1 METLKS
7 TIRYG
12 TLAMF
17 MLVAFV
23 SGVAGVNAATFNND
37 PADYATLRTSNYTDN
52 PGCTTCWSSS
62 VNADAGDTVSFS
74 IYYHNTSNETAQNVR
89 VRLVPQS
96 TGVSTSHSFTAYLF
110 ADNAA
115 QVIGT
120 ANVQL
125 TSSQSMTY
133 LSGNTYWYPNQ
144 TQSNPATLLNG
155 QNGNEVFSSNGLYI
169 GNIAPGW
176 NTQGSVVMRF
186 LVSGTGGGGQPSV
199 TTNSATNVT
208 QSSAQLNGYVD
219 PNNTSNTTRWFEW
232 GTTQSLGNG
241 TPHYN
246 QSYAGS
252 FSESISGLT
261 QNTTYYFRAV
271 AQNSSGTVYGSILSF
286 YTSGGGGTGLPS
298 VITYPAEGIGEN
310 FAILK
315 GFVDPNNTTNT
326 SRWFEWGTNS
336 SSLTNT
342 TIKLG
347 QGPNAGTFNETL
359 TGLSGATTYYYRAVA
374 QNGAGTVYGG
384 IQSFYTTG
392 TGGGTQQP
400 FVSTNAATNITQS
413 GATLNGYV
421 NPYNIS
427 NTTRWFEWG
436 TTQSLGNKTN
446 TISHGSTAINVNET
460 ISGLSNNT
468 TYYFRVVA
476 QNSYGTTYGNILSF
490 STGTIGGGTNPPTAI
505 TNLAIN
511 IDHDS
516 ARLNGLAL
524 VSGNVFTNGWFE
536 WGQSASLGFTTPS
549 QGLGSAPS
557 TAFIHSM
564 FGLSP
569 NTTYYYRA
577 VVQNANGTSYGN
589 VLSFKTNSLP
599 YYPPTTPQPPTYV
612 APKVSAVTIT
622 KTLVNLDSS
631 NGTDTSIAALKG
643 EAVRFSIEVRNTGDL
658 ALENVVIKDR
668 IPYYV
673 EFANAQEESIYGG
686 GYSSAQANYSGP
698 QREVAWFIG
707 SLGPHEVRR
716 VTLDVVVTADAP
728 FNTIIENIAQVESS
742 RVTQS
747 SNVVSIRVVD
757 NISGTALALFG
768 GNGFL
773 PNTLLEWLLLV
784 IFILVLVV
792 LSRNL
797 HGYLEEN
804 KQKRTESKR

>member
-1 METLKS
+1 MKTLKG
-7 TIRYG
+7 TIKYG
-12 TLAMF
+12 ALAMF
-17 MLVAFV
+17 ALIALV
-23 SGVAGVNAATFNND
+23 SGVTSASAATFNND

-62 VNADAGDTVSFS
+62 VSADPGDTVSFS

-110 ADNAA
+110 ADNAS
-115 QVIGT
+115 QVLGT

-125 TSSQSMTY
+125 TGSQSMTY
-133 LSGNTYWYPNQ
+133 VSGNTYWYPNQ

-155 QNGNEVFSSNGLYI
+155 QSGSEVFSSNGLYI

-176 NTQGSVVMRF
+176 STQGSVVMRF
-186 LVSGTGGGGQPSV
+186 LVSGTDGGGELPSV
-199 TTNSATNVT
+199 TTNSATNIT
-208 QSSAQLNGYVD
+208 QSNAQLNGYVN

-246 QSYAGS
+246 QSYAGN
-252 FSESISGLT
+252 FSESISGLAA
-261 QNTTYYFRAV
+261 NTTYYFRAV
-271 AQNSSGTVYGSILSF
+271 AQNNAGTSYGSILSF
-286 YTSGGGGTGLPS
+286 YTSGSGGTDLPS
-298 VITYPAEGIGEN
+298 VTTYPAEGIGEN

-315 GFVDPNNTTNT
+315 GYVNPNNTTNT

-336 SSLTNT
+336 YSLTNT

-347 QGPNAGTFNETL
+347 QGSNAGTFNETL
-359 TGLSGATTYYYRAVA
+359 TGLSSGTTYYYRAVA

-384 IQSFYTTG
+384 VQSFVTTG

-400 FVSTNAATNITQS
+400 FVSTNSATNITQS
-413 GATLNGYV
+413 SATLNGYV

-446 TISHGSTAINVNET
+446 SISHGSTAMNVSDT
-460 ISGLSNNT
+460 ISGLANNT

-490 STGTIGGGTNPPTAI
+490 TTGTGIITGTNPPTAI

-549 QGLGSAPS
+549 QGLGSSPS
-557 TAFIHSM
+557 TAFVYSM

-577 VVQNANGTSYGN
+577 VAQNANGTSYGS
-589 VLSFKTNSLP
+589 VLNFRTNSLP

-612 APKVSAVTIT
+612 APSVRAITIT

-631 NGTDTSIAALKG
+631 NGTDMSIAALKG
-643 EAVRFSIEVRNTGDL
+643 ETVRFNVEVRNTGDIT
-658 ALENVVIKDR
+658 LEDVVIKDR

-673 EFANAQEESIYGG
+673 EFANAEEKASY
-686 GYSSAQANYSGP
+686 NDP
-698 QREVAWFIG
+698 QREVVWYIG
-707 SLGPHEVRR
+707 NLAPREVRN
-716 VTLDVVVTADAP
+716 VTLDVVITDNAP
-728 FNTIIENIAQVESS
+728 LNTLIENIAQVESKY
-742 RVTQS
+742 VTQS

-757 NISGTALALFG
+757 SISGTALALFG

-792 LSRNL
+792 LSRKL
-797 HGYLEEN
+797 YGYFEEG
-804 KQKRTESKR
+804 KAKKTESKK